1 MRPITEAYVNEHLR
15 SAVETLAPH
24 KAEEL
29 WEQPVEKAKGDEWYL
44 DGVRPKKRRTGQN
57 IRALSSLAA
66 CLAVC
71 FLSFYMVHLRVD
83 TTVFLD
89 VNPSVALQVNCNEK
103 VIRAQANNPDGEI
116 VLENMDLKNTDLN
129 VAVNAVIGSMVRHG
143 YLTEARDV
151 VLLSVSSGS
160 AEKTES
166 LRVRLSGEIN
176 DCLTSMVG
184 SSAVFDQEV
193 ELDDNLVDLAEKYGI
208 TPGKAALIRRVVE
221 AHPGMDYDTLA
232 RLSMKELTE
241 YLTESDMDIRDYAN
255 YTGTPFESSDRDD
268 DFDQEDIPDDADEPD
283 DMDPDDADGPDDMDS
298 DDVDEEDDFDSGD
311 ANELE
316 ADN

>member
-1 MRPITEAYVNEHLR
+1 MKPITEGYVNECLK
-15 SAVETLAPH
+15 SATETLIPH

-44 DGVRPKKRRTGQN
+44 DGVRPKKRCTGQN
-57 IRALSSLAA
+57 IRAISSLAA

-89 VNPSVALQVNCNEK
+89 VNPSIALQVNCNEK
-103 VIRAQANNPDGEI
+103 VIRVQANNPDGEI
-116 VLENMDLKNTDLN
+116 VLENMDLKNADLN

-184 SSAVFDQEV
+184 SSAVFNQEV
-193 ELDDNLVDLAEKYGI
+193 ELDDDLVDLAEKYGI

-232 RLSMKELTE
+232 RLSMKKLTE
-241 YLTESDMDIRDYAN
+241 YLTKSDVDIRNYAN
-255 YTGTPFESSDRDD
+255 YTGAPFESSDRDD
-268 DFDQEDIPDDADEPD
+268 DFDPKDVPDDADE
-283 DMDPDDADGPDDMDS
+283 PDDMDS

-311 ANELE
+311 ADELE
-316 ADN
+316 DDD